1 MNEPNEIGRTESGR
15 RTFIKRAAYIAP
27 AVLTLSAVS
36 SFAKAGSDKCVR
48 PPLGVGGG
56 VGPPT
61 CPPGLNK

>member
-1 MNEPNEIGRTESGR
+1 MSKGSEIGRAESER

-48 PPLGVGGG
+48 PPFDNGNGK
-56 VGPPT
+56 GPPI